1 MSGEPSEIDLCV
13 SPYFVL
19 LELKQRAFAC
29 GNETAVKAGLS
40 KATKTNYN
48 TTHEIHEKV
57 YILWCDENNNKSELK
72 CHFCCILAFY
82 VKNQKQKWALDSIMW
97 RVEVLEV

>member
-1 MSGEPSEIDLCV
+1 MNLCV

-40 KATKTNYN
+40 KVTKTNYN
-48 TTHEIHEKV
+48 TIHKNTER
-57 YILWCDENNNKSELK
+57 
-72 CHFCCILAFY
+72 CISIGAMKTITKANSIVIFVVFLLSICKTRS
-82 VKNQKQKWALDSIMW
+82 KNG
-97 RVEVLEV
+97 R

>member
-1 MSGEPSEIDLCV
+1 VSGEPSEIDLCV

-19 LELKQRAFAC
+19 LELKQRTFAC
-29 GNETAVKAGLS
+29 GNETADKAGLS

-48 TTHEIHEKV
+48 TIHKIHTKV
-57 YILWCDENNNKSELK
+57 YIPWCDENNNKSELK

-82 VKNQKQKWALDSIMW
+82 VKNQKRKWPLYP
-97 RVEVLEV
+97 